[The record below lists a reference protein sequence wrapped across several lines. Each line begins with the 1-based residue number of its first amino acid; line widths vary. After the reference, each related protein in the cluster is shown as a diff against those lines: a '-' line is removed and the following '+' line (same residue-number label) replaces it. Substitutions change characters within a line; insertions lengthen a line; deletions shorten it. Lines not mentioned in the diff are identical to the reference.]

1 MPNTSHT
8 HVSKN
13 EDAYAAFNQGI
24 VNQDKDQNK
33 HTVTITLEYPFT
45 NGIGEFVEHIT
56 MRRPT
61 LKEIRQA
68 QAMATPEDTEIYLMT
83 VLTGMVVED
92 LDLMDGMGDYKQLQ
106 TALHEMGK
114 PSTKKK

>member
-1 MPNTSHT
+1 MSNFYGGS
-8 HVSKN
+8 
-13 EDAYAAFNQGI
+13 DMAAE
-24 VNQDKDQNK
+24 NK
-33 HTVTITLEYPFT
+33 HTITITITLEYPFT
-45 NGIGEFVEHIT
+45 NGTGEMVEHIT

-61 LKEIRQA
+61 LKELRAA
-68 QAMATPEDTEIYLMT
+68 QAKGTPEETEIYLMT

-106 TALHEMGK
+106 TALQDMGK